1 TIEPT
6 SKIESIQTIEPTSK
20 IESIHTIEP
29 TSKIESIRTIEA
41 ISKIESISTIEAAS
55 KIEPFSQIGLSNEV
69 EVLRQVET
77 SSSME
82 GLGPVHLE
90 HLSQVEVPLEQQTQV
105 QQTQAQQTKAQ
116 QTQAQQT
123 QAQQTKVQQIQVQ
136 QTNQSLIQR
145 QGDIE
150 IPHAIREVI
159 NLTHVS
165 LHETVL
171 VKQSM
176 FQEQMKARQD
186 FYTREHSYVPVQ
198 AQLASENRQA
208 IEIQVKQVTKLHEQ
222 GTRVDVHTLVGTTM
236 KSIERLVQSSD
247 YDIQER
253 QLVQTKLQ
261 KVTFQYLT
269 NEITR
274 SEFQTQYMGQVNQ
287 YQDRLRVMHQ
297 VEASRDQREKIRHI
311 REVEKV
317 SSHSVQF
324 MEAVPLLYE
333 SVRQL
338 NSSEPVEQ
346 VSTHTTQTTS
356 EQVATPQDITFHK
369 TTTKKVTVEQD
380 HMEEVIQKK
389 AQEFS
394 PKEKEYIIQTVEQSV
409 DSSIAK
415 LSKQVYRKLE
425 DTLKKERSR
434 RGL

>member
-1 TIEPT
+1 M
-6 SKIESIQTIEPTSK
+6 
-20 IESIHTIEP
+20 
-29 TSKIESIRTIEA
+29 
-41 ISKIESISTIEAAS
+41 
-55 KIEPFSQIGLSNEV
+55 EV
-69 EVLRQVET
+69 ARKVET
-77 SSSME
+77 ARSME
-82 GLGPVHLE
+82 GLAPVHLE
-90 HLSQVEVPLEQQTQV
+90 HLSQVEVLLEQQAQVQQTQV
-105 QQTQAQQTKAQ
+105 QQTQVQQAQVQ
-116 QTQAQQT
+116 QAQAQQT
-123 QAQQTKVQQIQVQ
+123 QVQQAQAQQTQVQ
-136 QTNQSLIQR
+136 QTQVQQDQVQQAKVQQDQAQQITKLEQQVEMQHSTKLEQQVSLEGNTGI
-145 QGDIE
+145 
-150 IPHAIREVI
+150 HHMIREVI

-171 VKQSM
+171 AKQSM
-176 FQEQMKARQD
+176 FQEQMKVRQD

-208 IEIQVKQVTKLHEQ
+208 IEVQVKQVTKLHEQ

-236 KSIERLVQSSD
+236 KSIERLVQSND

-297 VEASRDQREKIRHI
+297 VEASRVQREKIRHI

-317 SSHSVQF
+317 SLQSVQF

-338 NSSEPVEQ
+338 NSSEPVAQ

-356 EQVATPQDITFHK
+356 EQVAAPQDITFHK
-369 TTTKKVTVEQD
+369 STTKKVTVEQD
-380 HMEEVIQKK
+380 HVEEVIQKK